1 MKTNALLL
9 TAIVATLLI
18 GGCKKD
24 ENSPD
29 PGPSPAAV
37 DPMRQ
42 MVANNR
48 ANATQNF
55 TIQAAQGGTVI
66 AADGTV
72 IAIQP
77 NAFRTNSGGLVS
89 GPVSVQVLEAM
100 HPGDMVW
107 LNLRTVALYGGE
119 KRALQSG
126 GEVRLRAEAG
136 GQQVTVA
143 EGAAMIHVPAVAL
156 DPLMQRFVG
165 VEDNEGDVLW
175 QADGELDA
183 DTAGIWVID
192 SVGGQGWLPGPY
204 YTTPWPANTY
214 NTTWPNYGYIN
225 CDHPYPP
232 GGDSTDVTITVPPGF
247 EGWSGS
253 TVWIVIPELNCMVFM
268 EVWNGDQ
275 VSAGFPLRVGS
286 EGTIVA
292 FSEVDGVIRSS
303 FTPIT
308 IAPNHQQAITLQP
321 TTLAQ
326 YQLDLQGL

>member
-107 LNLRTVALYGGE
+107 LNLRTVALYG
-119 KRALQSG
+119 
-126 GEVRLRAEAG
+126 
-136 GQQVTVA
+136 
-143 EGAAMIHVPAVAL
+143 
-156 DPLMQRFVG
+156 
-165 VEDNEGDVLW
+165 
-175 QADGELDA
+175 
-183 DTAGIWVID
+183 
-192 SVGGQGWLPGPY
+192 
-204 YTTPWPANTY
+204 
-214 NTTWPNYGYIN
+214 
-225 CDHPYPP
+225 
-232 GGDSTDVTITVPPGF
+232 
-247 EGWSGS
+247 
-253 TVWIVIPELNCMVFM
+253 
-268 EVWNGDQ
+268 
-275 VSAGFPLRVGS
+275 
-286 EGTIVA
+286 
-292 FSEVDGVIRSS
+292 
-303 FTPIT
+303 
-308 IAPNHQQAITLQP
+308 
-321 TTLAQ
+321 
-326 YQLDLQGL
+326 